1 MSKLNKDET
10 FIENEEEREKEKEIT
25 GKRKKVTRVVHEN
38 DIERKRRRK
47 DRKHRASKRKKK
59 KKSKKYSSSSESES
73 DSDSDSSS
81 DHGKRRGRRKKKKK
95 SKRYS
100 SSSESDSDSD
110 SSSDHGKRRKSKKNL
125 IVNER
130 LMKKLADR
138 GETLEEREMRRAQ
151 RRAARITAKF
161 GYSAED
167 NPFNDPNLHEAFT
180 WKKREE
186 KSKSNESL
194 EKDTKSRQ
202 VNQDHI
208 FGEIEKVRKRRKD
221 REIQFEELE
230 RIRAEENRMKEL
242 ENYDE
247 WARKEE
253 EFHLQQQRQRSAIRL
268 VEGREKPIDV
278 MAKNLLMF
286 GLTDEERKNRA
297 AVKYQEKYN
306 VMSELHN
313 LEAELERPQDFLKN
327 LRLGELEEL
336 AGDVETFRRLE
347 SDANRGLFS
356 EESTILRYWN
366 DVLTVVY
373 EEIRFLKEG
382 GESSSYASTNKEI
395 QKLFTAQSEAELS
408 KMKKDIQERIRKT
421 AHMSVMSSEGTDDVN
436 YWKTV
441 LEQLNVHVAKS
452 QLSAMHNK
460 MLIRQLEQL
469 EQKREE
475 LETADT
481 NNEPNTTEDEKDE
494 DANDPEPSD
503 NNPPDDFNGTSI
515 EEELGLTD
523 EVDMKGNTYVWQD
536 KFRPRKPRYFHRVKS
551 GYDWNTY
558 NKTHYDHDNPPP
570 KIVQG
575 YRFNVF
581 YPDLI
586 DKTKTPQFYLE
597 PTESNEFCIIR
608 FSGGPPYEDIAFKI
622 INREWNRSRK
632 HGFKSTFERGILTL
646 YFNFTTHWYRR

>member
-1 MSKLNKDET
+1 MSKPDKDKNYT
-10 FIENEEEREKEKEIT
+10 DNAEERKSERKTNGEGKDDKKIANKNDTDVSSDEEYHRR
-25 GKRKKVTRVVHEN
+25 KRK
-38 DIERKRRRK
+38 
-47 DRKHRASKRKKK
+47 RKHRKRKTSKRKKK
-59 KKSKKYSSSSESES
+59 KKY
-73 DSDSDSSS
+73 
-81 DHGKRRGRRKKKKK
+81 KRHH
-95 SKRYS
+95 
-100 SSSESDSDSD
+100 SSSESDSSSSSSS
-110 SSSDHGKRRKSKKNL
+110 SSSDDGKRREKKKKRV
-125 IVNER
+125 VNER

-138 GETLEEREMRRAQ
+138 GETFEEREERRAQ

-180 WKKREE
+180 WKKMEE
-186 KSKSNESL
+186 KSKTESAS
-194 EKDTKSRQ
+194 EKNAKSRQ
-202 VNQDHI
+202 ANQDHI

-221 REIQFEELE
+221 REMQFEEME
-230 RIRAEENRMKEL
+230 RIRAEESRMKEL

-268 VEGREKPIDV
+268 VAGREKPIDV

-286 GLTDEERKNRA
+286 GLTDEERENRA
-297 AVKYQEKYN
+297 AVKYQEKYSAMN
-306 VMSELHN
+306 ELEN
-313 LEAELERPQDFLKN
+313 LEAELDKPQDLLKN
-327 LRLGELEEL
+327 LRFEELEEL
-336 AGDVETFRRLE
+336 SRDVETFRRLE
-347 SDANRGLFS
+347 SDANRGLFTT
-356 EESTILRYWN
+356 ESTVIKYWD
-366 DVLTVVY
+366 DVLKVVY

-382 GESSSYASTNKEI
+382 GGSSTYASTSKDI
-395 QKLFTAQSEAELS
+395 QNLFTAQSEVELS
-408 KMKKDIQERIRKT
+408 QMKKDIQERIRKT
-421 AHMSVMSSEGTDDVN
+421 AHKAAMSGEGTGDIN

-441 LEQLNVHVAKS
+441 LEQLNVHLAKTE
-452 QLSAMHNK
+452 LSIMHNK
-460 MLIRQLEQL
+460 MLVRQLERL
-469 EQKREE
+469 ELRKEE
-475 LETADT
+475 LEA
-481 NNEPNTTEDEKDE
+481 E
-494 DANDPEPSD
+494 DANKESNTSGDGKDENTNVPESSK
-503 NNPPDDFNGTSI
+503 NNPPDDFNGTSL

-523 EVDMKGNTYVWQD
+523 EIDIKTSRYTWQD

-558 NKTHYDHDNPPP
+558 NRTHYDHENPPP

-586 DKTKTPQFYLE
+586 DRIKTPQFYLE
-597 PTESNEFCIIR
+597 TTDSKEFCIIK
-608 FSGGPPYEDIAFKI
+608 FSGGPPYEDVAFKI